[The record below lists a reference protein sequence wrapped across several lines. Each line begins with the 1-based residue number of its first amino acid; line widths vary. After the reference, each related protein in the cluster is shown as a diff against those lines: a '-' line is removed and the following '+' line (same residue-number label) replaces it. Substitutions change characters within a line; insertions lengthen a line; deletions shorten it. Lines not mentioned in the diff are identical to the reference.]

1 MQLSHGKATSRR
13 GLNAQE
19 TEDCMELY
27 LSLYL
32 QKCSLQASQVKKHL
46 SSCLCSAF
54 YSPSPH
60 RAQHSLGHGHSGL
73 SQRSLPLPMSPFYLQ

>member
-46 SSCLCSAF
+46 SSCLCSA
-54 YSPSPH
+54 YDNSTL
-60 RAQHSLGHGHSGL
+60 SLASGQSWKAMTGPDSRIFIKL
-73 SQRSLPLPMSPFYLQ
+73 SV